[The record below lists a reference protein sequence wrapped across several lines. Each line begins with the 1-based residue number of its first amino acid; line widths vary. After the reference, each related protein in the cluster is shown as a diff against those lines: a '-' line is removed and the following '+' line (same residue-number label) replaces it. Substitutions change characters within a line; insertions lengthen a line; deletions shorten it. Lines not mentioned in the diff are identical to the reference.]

1 MKHSPPRSAGHRAR
15 VALLVVALAAA
26 SASATPAPG
35 RQVSAARPVAPQA
48 GVPGRATHSAVR
60 PPFSGH
66 GYRYAGYRGGRH
78 VGSHG
83 WSYPWRSSLW
93 VVAPP
98 FGLTIPFL
106 PYDTRSVWIS
116 ERPYYYADE
125 VRYERL
131 EDGDRSAEPER
142 DGVTW
147 HGAPDRERIAPTPR
161 YVRPPVPAPT
171 DELVITPRNRQT
183 ATQLSFD
190 RIDCERA
197 AITATGFDPAAA
209 TIEAVRKADFV
220 KAVSSCLEAKGYS
233 VK

>member
-1 MKHSPPRSAGHRAR
+1 MKHSPPRSAGHQAR

-26 SASATPAPG
+26 SASAAPAPG

-125 VRYERL
+125 VRYQRL

-147 HGAPDRERIAPTPR
+147 HGAPTANASRRPHAMSGRR
-161 YVRPPVPAPT
+161 YRRPPM
-171 DELVITPRNRQT
+171 NW
-183 ATQLSFD
+183 
-190 RIDCERA
+190 
-197 AITATGFDPAAA
+197 
-209 TIEAVRKADFV
+209 
-220 KAVSSCLEAKGYS
+220 
-233 VK
+233 

>member
-1 MKHSPPRSAGHRAR
+1 MQHSLPKSTGLQAGLVSL
-15 VALLVVALAAA
+15 VAALAAA
-26 SASATPAPG
+26 SASAAPAPG
-35 RQVSAARPVAPQA
+35 APVSAARTVASHA
-48 GVPGRATHSAVR
+48 VVPARVSHSVVR
-60 PPFSGH
+60 PPPSGL

-93 VVAPP
+93 VIAPP
-98 FGLTIPFL
+98 IGLTIPFL
-106 PYDTRSVWIS
+106 PYDARSVWIG

-131 EDGDRSAEPER
+131 ENGDRSAEPER

-147 HGAPDRERIAPTPR
+147 QGVPDRERIAPTPR